1 MLRALT
7 ISFFILVLT
16 APLLLRNYT
25 IVSFYLHRDK
35 IASELC
41 EKREVKNN
49 CCKGSCVLKKEIDKT
64 EEGDHN
70 LPSNLKN
77 TELIFVVSP
86 REDIQWTSILSP
98 KFHISYYSFSIAQ
111 SERDA
116 VEHPPCM

>member
-7 ISFFILVLT
+7 TSFLILVLT

-25 IVSFYLHRDK
+25 IISFYAHRDR
-35 IASELC
+35 IAAELC

-64 EEGDHN
+64 GEGDHK

-86 REDIQWTSILSP
+86 KEDIQWTYFLSP
-98 KFHISYYSFSIAQ
+98 KIRTSSYSFSIAQ
-111 SERDA
+111 SEPDA
-116 VEHPPCM
+116 VEHPPCL